1 MVTFI
6 ICLSLLV
13 AAYFIYGRYLEKV
26 CGVDAK
32 AKVPSETLYDGVDYL
47 PMPRWR
53 TFLIQL
59 LNIAGVGPIFGA
71 IMGACFGPVAFVW
84 ITLGG
89 IFLGAMHD
97 FVSGFILVR
106 HNGLSLPE
114 VIGKYL
120 GKGVQQFIRV
130 FTIFLLILVGVVFM
144 RSPASLLNGM
154 LPEIGYWWWLGIIV
168 VYYFIA
174 TMLPID
180 KLIGKIYPLFGA
192 ALIFMALG
200 LLCVIILGDYSIP
213 ELTLDNWRNFQPNPE
228 KLPIVPAL
236 FITIAC
242 GAISGFHAT
251 QSPLMARCL
260 NNEKECRMIFYG
272 SMISESIIALIWAGV
287 AMAFFHGTE
296 GLIAALAE
304 HGNDAAWAVN
314 HISTTTL
321 GLFGGFLA
329 MLGVV
334 AAPITSGDTAYRS
347 ARLIVADIFNIE
359 QRTIAKRLAIA
370 APLFGIGIVMTFID
384 FDVIWRYFAWANQ
397 TLSVFTLWMIVVYLK
412 QHKRNFWLALF
423 PAIFMT
429 YVCVSFMFV
438 SNQFFGMGPT
448 TFAYFCGGVT
458 TLVFSVLI
466 LKFARNAK
474 KNIA

>member
-1 MVTFI
+1 MITFL
-6 ICLSLLV
+6 ICLTLLV
-13 AAYFIYGRYLEKV
+13 SAYFIYGRYLEKV
-26 CGVDAK
+26 CGVDPK

-71 IMGACFGPVAFVW
+71 IMGACFGPIAFVW

-144 RSPASLLNGM
+144 RSPASLLHGM
-154 LPEIGYWWWLGIIV
+154 LPDIGYWWWLGLII

-180 KLIGKIYPLFGA
+180 KLIGKVYPIFGA

-200 LLCVIILGDYSIP
+200 LLAVVIFGDYTIP
-213 ELTLDNWRNFQPNPE
+213 ELTPNNWRNFQPDTD

-272 SMISESIIALIWAGV
+272 SMISESVIALIWAGV
-287 AMAFFHGTE
+287 AIAFFNGTE

-304 HGNDAAWAVN
+304 NGNNAAWAVN
-314 HISTTTL
+314 TISTTTL
-321 GLFGGFLA
+321 GVFGGFLA
-329 MLGVV
+329 MLGVI
-334 AAPITSGDTAYRS
+334 AAPITSGDTAFRS
-347 ARLIVADIFNIE
+347 ARLIIADIFNIE
-359 QRTIAKRLAIA
+359 QRSIPRRLMIS
-370 APLFGIGIVMTFID
+370 APLFAIGIMMAFVD
-384 FDVIWRYFAWANQ
+384 FDIIWRYFAWANQ
-397 TLSVFTLWMIVVYLK
+397 SLSVFTLWMIVVYLK
-412 QHKRNFWLALF
+412 MHNRNYWIALF
-423 PAIFMT
+423 PALFMT
-429 YVCVSFMFV
+429 YVCSSFVFI
-438 SNQFFGMGPT
+438 SDQFIGMDNRT
-448 TFAYFCGGVT
+448 LAYILGGVAT
-458 TLVFSVLI
+458 IVISGLLLI
-466 LKFARNAK
+466 SSHYAK

>member
-1 MVTFI
+1 MITFI
-6 ICLSLLV
+6 ICLTLLV
-13 AAYFIYGRYLEKV
+13 AAYFIYGRYLERV
-26 CGVDAK
+26 CGIDAA
-32 AKVPSETLYDGVDYL
+32 AKVPSETMYDGVDYL
-47 PMPRWR
+47 PMSRWR

-71 IMGACFGPVAFVW
+71 IMGACFGPIAFVW

-106 HNGLSLPE
+106 NNGLSLPE

-120 GKGVQQFIRV
+120 GKGVMQFIRV

-154 LPEIGYWWWLGIIV
+154 LPDIGYWWWMGFIV
-168 VYYFIA
+168 VYYFVA
-174 TMLPID
+174 TMLPVD

-200 LLCVIILGDYSIP
+200 LLAVVIFGDYSIP
-213 ELTLDNWRNFQPNPE
+213 ELTPENWRNFQPNAE
-228 KLPIVPAL
+228 QLPIVPAL

-260 NNEKECRMIFYG
+260 NNEKECRMVFYG
-272 SMISESIIALIWAGV
+272 SMISESVIALIWAGV
-287 AMAFFHGTE
+287 ATAFFHGTE

-314 HISTTTL
+314 TISTTTL
-321 GLFGGFLA
+321 GLLGGFLA

-334 AAPITSGDTAYRS
+334 AAPITSGDTAFRS
-347 ARLIVADIFNIE
+347 ARLIIADIFHIE
-359 QRTIAKRLAIA
+359 QRSIIKRLAIA
-370 APLFGIGIVMTFID
+370 LPLFAIGIVMTFVD

-397 TLSVFTLWMIVVYLK
+397 TLSIFTLWMIVVYLK
-412 QHKRNFWLALF
+412 MHNRNYWIALF
-423 PAIFMT
+423 PALFMT
-429 YVCVSFMFV
+429 YVCSSFVFV
-438 SNQFFGMGPT
+438 SNQFIGMGPCAW
-448 TFAYFCGGVT
+448 AYALGGVA
-458 TLVFSVLI
+458 TLAVSGLI
-466 LKFARNAK
+466 LISARNVK
-474 KNIA
+474 KNLA

>member
-144 RSPASLLNGM
+144 RSPASLLHGM
-154 LPEIGYWWWLGIIV
+154 LPDIGYWWWLGFIV

-174 TMLPID
+174 TMSRQN
-180 KLIGKIYPLFGA
+180 FH
-192 ALIFMALG
+192 IF
-200 LLCVIILGDYSIP
+200 VI
-213 ELTLDNWRNFQPNPE
+213 
-228 KLPIVPAL
+228 
-236 FITIAC
+236 
-242 GAISGFHAT
+242 
-251 QSPLMARCL
+251 
-260 NNEKECRMIFYG
+260 
-272 SMISESIIALIWAGV
+272 
-287 AMAFFHGTE
+287 
-296 GLIAALAE
+296 
-304 HGNDAAWAVN
+304 
-314 HISTTTL
+314 
-321 GLFGGFLA
+321 
-329 MLGVV
+329 
-334 AAPITSGDTAYRS
+334 
-347 ARLIVADIFNIE
+347 
-359 QRTIAKRLAIA
+359 
-370 APLFGIGIVMTFID
+370 
-384 FDVIWRYFAWANQ
+384 
-397 TLSVFTLWMIVVYLK
+397 LSW
-412 QHKRNFWLALF
+412 
-423 PAIFMT
+423 
-429 YVCVSFMFV
+429 
-438 SNQFFGMGPT
+438 
-448 TFAYFCGGVT
+448 
-458 TLVFSVLI
+458 
-466 LKFARNAK
+466 
-474 KNIA
+474 

>member
-1 MVTFI
+1 MITFI
-6 ICLSLLV
+6 ICLILLV

-26 CGVDAK
+26 CGVDSK

-84 ITLGG
+84 IALGG

-130 FTIFLLILVGVVFM
+130 FTIILLILVGVVFM
-144 RSPASLLNGM
+144 RSPASLLHGIV
-154 LPEIGYWWWLGIIV
+154 PDIGYMWWMGLIV

-174 TMLPID
+174 TMLPVD

-192 ALIFMALG
+192 ALIFMAVG
-200 LLCVIILGDYSIP
+200 LLAVIVFGDYSIP
-213 ELTLDNWRNFQPNPE
+213 ELTLDNWRNFQPHPE
-228 KLPIVPAL
+228 KLPIVPTL

-314 HISTTTL
+314 TISTTTL
-321 GLFGGFLA
+321 GLFGGLLA

-334 AAPITSGDTAYRS
+334 AAPITSGDTAFRS
-347 ARLIVADIFNIE
+347 ARLIIADIFNIE
-359 QRTIAKRLAIA
+359 QRSIAKRLAIA
-370 APLFGIGIVMTFID
+370 APLFAIGIVMTFID
-384 FDVIWRYFAWANQ
+384 FDIIWRYFAWANQ
-397 TLSVFTLWMIVVYLK
+397 TLSIFTLWMIVVYLK
-412 QHKRNFWLALF
+412 MHNRNYWIALF
-423 PAIFMT
+423 PALFMT

-438 SNQFFGMGPT
+438 SDQFFGMGPCT
-448 TFAYFCGGVT
+448 MAYLWGGIA
-458 TLVFSVLI
+458 TLIISCLLLI
-466 LKFARNAK
+466 SARNAK

>member
-1 MVTFI
+1 MITFF
-6 ICLSLLV
+6 ICLTLLV

-26 CGVDAK
+26 CGIDPQ

-71 IMGACFGPVAFVW
+71 IMGACFGPIAFVW

-114 VIGKYL
+114 IIGKYL

-144 RSPASLLNGM
+144 RSPASLLHGM
-154 LPEIGYWWWLGIIV
+154 LPDIGYWWWMGIIV

-192 ALIFMALG
+192 ALLFMAFG
-200 LLCVIILGDYSIP
+200 LLAVILFGDYSIP
-213 ELTLDNWRNFQPNPE
+213 ELSADNWRNFQPDPE

-314 HISTTTL
+314 TISTTTL
-321 GLFGGFLA
+321 GLLGGFLA

-334 AAPITSGDTAYRS
+334 AAPITSGDTAFRS
-347 ARLIVADIFNIE
+347 ARLIVADIFHIE
-359 QRTIAKRLAIA
+359 QRSIPKRLAIA
-370 APLFGIGIVMTFID
+370 VPLFAAGIVLTFID
-384 FDVIWRYFAWANQ
+384 FDIIWRYFAWANQ
-397 TLSVFTLWMIVVYLK
+397 TLSIFTLWMIVVYLK
-412 QHKRNFWLALF
+412 QRKRNFWLALF

-429 YVCVSFMFV
+429 YVCLSFMFV
-438 SNQFFGMGPT
+438 SGQFFGMGPT
-448 TFAYFCGGVT
+448 TLAYFCGGVT
-458 TLVFSVLI
+458 TLVFSLLI

>member
-1 MVTFI
+1 MITFI
-6 ICLSLLV
+6 ICLILLV

-26 CGVDAK
+26 CGVDSK

-47 PMPRWR
+47 PMPSWR

-97 FVSGFILVR
+97 FISGFILVR

-130 FTIFLLILVGVVFM
+130 FTIVLLILVGVVFM
-144 RSPASLLNGM
+144 RSPASLLHGII
-154 LPEIGYWWWLGIIV
+154 PDIGYWWWMGIIV
-168 VYYFIA
+168 IYYFIA
-174 TMLPID
+174 TMLPVD
-180 KLIGKIYPLFGA
+180 KLIGKIYPIFGA
-192 ALIFMALG
+192 ALMFMALG
-200 LLCVIILGDYSIP
+200 LLAVIVFGDYSIP
-213 ELTLDNWRNFQPNPE
+213 ELTLENWRNFQPNPE
-228 KLPIVPAL
+228 KLPIVPTL

-287 AMAFFHGTE
+287 AIAFFHGTE

-304 HGNDAAWAVN
+304 HGNNAAWAVN
-314 HISTTTL
+314 TISTTTL
-321 GLFGGFLA
+321 GVFGGILA

-334 AAPITSGDTAYRS
+334 AAPITSGDTAFRS
-347 ARLIVADIFNIE
+347 ARLIIADIFNIE
-359 QRTIAKRLAIA
+359 QCSIPRRLMISI
-370 APLFGIGIVMTFID
+370 PLFAIGIVMTFID
-384 FDVIWRYFAWANQ
+384 FDIIWRYFAWANQ
-397 TLSVFTLWMIVVYLK
+397 TLSIFTLWMIVVYLK
-412 QHKRNFWLALF
+412 LHKRNFWIALF

-429 YVCVSFMFV
+429 YVCLSFVFV
-438 SNQFFGMGPT
+438 SDQFIGMGPSSL
-448 TFAYFCGGVT
+448 AYIFGGIA
-458 TLVFSVLI
+458 TLIFSALI
-466 LKFARNAK
+466 LKFARHDKENLA
-474 KNIA
+474 

>member
-1 MVTFI
+1 MITFF
-6 ICLSLLV
+6 ICLTLLV
-13 AAYFIYGRYLEKV
+13 AAYFIYGRYLERV
-26 CGVDAK
+26 CGIDSK

-53 TFLIQL
+53 TFLIQH

-89 IFLGAMHD
+89 ILLGAMHD
-97 FVSGFILVR
+97 FVSGVILVR
-106 HNGLSLPE
+106 NNGLSLPE
-114 VIGKYL
+114 IIGKYL
-120 GKGVQQFIRV
+120 GKGVQQVIRV
-130 FTIFLLILVGVVFM
+130 FSIILLILVGVVFM

-154 LPEIGYWWWLGIIV
+154 MPDIGYLWWMGIIV

-192 ALIFMALG
+192 ALLFMAFG
-200 LLCVIILGDYSIP
+200 LLAVVIIGDYSIP
-213 ELTLDNWRNFQPNPE
+213 ELTPENWRNFQPNAE
-228 KLPIVPAL
+228 ELPIVPTL

-314 HISTTTL
+314 TISTTTL
-321 GLFGGFLA
+321 GIAGGILA

-334 AAPITSGDTAYRS
+334 AAPITSGDTAFRS
-347 ARLIVADIFNIE
+347 ARLIISDIFHIE
-359 QRTIAKRLAIA
+359 QRSIIKRLAIA
-370 APLFGIGIVMTFID
+370 VPLFAIGIVMTFID
-384 FDVIWRYFAWANQ
+384 FDVIWRYFAWCNQ
-397 TLSVFTLWMIVVYLK
+397 TLSVFTLWAIVVYLRL
-412 QHKRNFWLALF
+412 HKRNYHIALL

-429 YVCVSFMFV
+429 YVCSSFVFI
-438 SNQFFGMGPT
+438 SDQFIGMGPT
-448 TFAYFCGGVT
+448 TLAYVLGGVA
-458 TLVFSVLI
+458 TLIISALMLI
-466 LKFARNAK
+466 GARNVK
-474 KNIA
+474 KNLA